1 MSIYVVIRKGEFRDS
16 VVLMNVSRKLT
27 DAPGI
32 DDALVV
38 MGTDNNKEILDALG
52 LLTDEIRQATTEDL
66 IIAFKSDDP
75 DTGRLVLENIDSYF
89 VQEDSETGIKSYSTL
104 EAALEAEPDANLA
117 LISVPGEYA
126 ARQAK
131 KALQKGLHT
140 LVFSD
145 NVPLKEEIRL
155 KQLAEEKDRFIMGP
169 DCGVCNIDGA
179 ALALASILNRGEVG
193 VVGASGSGIQEIT
206 ALIDRAGYGVSQAI
220 GTGGRDL
227 HKDVGGITM
236 LRGLK
241 TLLEDQSTSV
251 VVLIGKSPAPKIEAQ
266 LITVIRSSTKPVIA
280 CFLNSSPDIWNRAG
294 ALFAPTMDSAAQLAN
309 ALLKGEEA
317 SYNAFTLPQAEIKS
331 IIGIARS
338 ELKTGKNYIRGLFG
352 GGTCA
357 GQAQMLLKTFIDP
370 IYSNAPAAGCRKLSD
385 PRKSEADCFIDLGD
399 EVFTR
404 GRAHPVIDPLPY
416 RLRIQDEFNDPETG
430 VILLD
435 VILGPAC
442 HPDPAGYIAEVLVD
456 ARRSKE
462 NNPIVIAS
470 VCGTRRDPQDLYLQ
484 EEKLRKVGV
493 IVMPSSAQAAVL
505 AGLVVSDK
513 SVEEGL
519 AVLSSLSSKYMGV
532 KLNDDVRNIVLQKT
546 KLLGEKP
553 KVINIGV
560 DLLADSLRMQN
571 IDVIQ
576 VNWSPPAGGDPNAI
590 RLLDKWD
597 SLDDNIRERI
607 QIANK
612 KAFDIFVSGHPVW
625 TDVQPAGKVIPGYH
639 SHLITHA
646 GPAINFHDMKMIFK
660 NGVIGAV
667 LIEGLAKNRDD
678 AIALL
683 EKGDIELRPA
693 WDFNVPI
700 AGMAAVSYSMPV
712 MVAEDIAHGT
722 MGFSPIMEGPSF
734 DVLRSGVYNQVVA
747 NRWDWFRE
755 SMGPIL
761 SDALK
766 SAKGI
771 NLRNVVSRSLLM
783 GDENHSRETASTLI
797 LIAELAPHLA
807 LLDIEKKELSRCLDF
822 IRSAERFS
830 QNVLIAGAAAVLKA
844 AENIKYSTVVTGMG
858 GNGVEMGVKISA
870 LGGRMFTA
878 PAPIIYG
885 RFLNPTTKIE
895 DTEPFSGDSCAVT
908 VYGLGGCAAA
918 ASPAVTLLGG
928 GTVQDAY
935 NRTREMW
942 EITVGKNPNYAIPTL
957 SFEGTPTAFDILKIL
972 ETGILPASHAG
983 IIHKTGGLAG
993 AGIARIPMECFVKAL
1008 DAFFRELEE
1017 A

>member
-1 MSIYVVIRKGEFRDS
+1 MSVYVVIRKGEFRDS
-16 VVLMNVSRKLT
+16 VVLMNVSRKLS

-38 MGTDNNKEILDALG
+38 MGTDNNKEILDDLG
-52 LLTDEIRQATTEDL
+52 LLTDETRQATTEDL
-66 IIAFKSDDP
+66 VIAFKSDDP
-75 DTGRLVLENIDSYF
+75 DMGRLVLENIDSYF
-89 VQEDSETGIKSYSTL
+89 IQEVSETGIMSFSTI

-145 NVPLKEEIRL
+145 NVPLQEEIQL
-155 KQLAEEKDRFIMGP
+155 KQLAEEKNLFIMGP

-179 ALALASILNRGEVG
+179 ALALASILGRGQVG

-206 ALIDRAGYGVSQAI
+206 ALIDKAGFGISQAI

-227 HKDVGGITM
+227 HVDVGGITM
-236 LRGLK
+236 LRGLR
-241 TLLEDQSTSV
+241 TLLDDPSTAV
-251 VVLIGKSPAPKIEAQ
+251 IVLIGKSPAPKVESQ
-266 LITVIRSSTKPVIA
+266 LISVIRSSTKPVIT
-280 CFLNSSPDIWNRAG
+280 CFLNSSPDVWTKAG
-294 ALFAPTMDSAAQLAN
+294 ALFAPTMDAAAQLAI
-309 ALLKGEEA
+309 ALLRGEDA
-317 SYNAFTLPQAEIKS
+317 AYYTFTLPQAEIKT
-331 IIGIARS
+331 IVENARS
-338 ELKTGKNYIRGLFG
+338 ELKSGKKYLRGLFG
-352 GGTCA
+352 GGTFA
-357 GQAQMLLKTFIDP
+357 GQAQMLLKPFIDP
-370 IYSNAPAAGCRKLSD
+370 IYSNAPAADCRKLSD
-385 PRKSEADCFIDLGD
+385 PRKSIADSFIDLGD
-399 EVFTR
+399 EAFTR

-442 HPDPAGYIAEVLVD
+442 HPDPAGYIADVLID
-456 ARRSKE
+456 ASGSKE
-462 NNPIVIAS
+462 NKPIVIAS
-470 VCGTRRDPQDLYLQ
+470 VCGTRRDPQDSYLQ
-484 EEKLRKVGV
+484 EVKLRNAGV
-493 IVMPSSAQAAVL
+493 IVMPSSAQAALL

-519 AVLSSLSSKYMGV
+519 SALSHLSDNYVGV
-532 KLNDDVRNIVLQKT
+532 RANVYSRNIVPQET
-546 KLLGEKP
+546 KLLGAKP
-553 KVINIGV
+553 KIINIGV
-560 DLLADSLRMQN
+560 DLLADSLRAQN
-571 IDVIQ
+571 IGVVQ
-576 VNWSPPAGGDPNAI
+576 VVWSPPAGGDPHAI
-590 RLLDKWD
+590 RLLDQWD
-597 SLDDNIRERI
+597 SLDIDIRERI
-607 QIANK
+607 QNANK
-612 KAFDIFVSGHPVW
+612 KAFDIFVNGQPIW
-625 TDVQPAGKVIPGYH
+625 TDVQPAGKVISGYH

-646 GPAINFHDMKMIFK
+646 GPAIDFRNMEINFK
-660 NGVIGAV
+660 NGVIGAA
-667 LIEGLAKNRDD
+667 LIEGLAENREE
-678 AIALL
+678 AKALL
-683 EKGDIELRPA
+683 EKGEIELQPA

-700 AGMAAVSYSMPV
+700 AGMSAVSYSMPV
-712 MVAEDIAHGT
+712 MVAVDIVHGT

-734 DVLRSGVYNQVVA
+734 EALRSGVYNEVVA
-747 NRWDWFRE
+747 KRWDWFRE
-755 SMGPIL
+755 SLGPIL
-761 SDALK
+761 SKALK
-766 SAKGI
+766 NVNGI

-797 LIAELAPHLA
+797 ILAELAPHLA
-807 LLDIEKKELSRCLDF
+807 LLDIERSELSRCLDF

-870 LGGRMFTA
+870 LGSRMFTA

-885 RFLNPTTKIE
+885 RFLNPSTKIE
-895 DTEPFSGDSCAVT
+895 DTVPFAGDSCAVT

-942 EITVGKNPNYAIPTL
+942 EITIGKNPNYAIPTL
-957 SFEGTPTAFDILKIL
+957 SFEGTPTAFDVIKIL

-983 IIHKTGGLAG
+983 IIHKTGGMAG
-993 AGIARIPMECFVKAL
+993 AGIARIPMECFVQAL
-1008 DAFFRELEE
+1008 DAFFNELEE
-1017 A
+1017 